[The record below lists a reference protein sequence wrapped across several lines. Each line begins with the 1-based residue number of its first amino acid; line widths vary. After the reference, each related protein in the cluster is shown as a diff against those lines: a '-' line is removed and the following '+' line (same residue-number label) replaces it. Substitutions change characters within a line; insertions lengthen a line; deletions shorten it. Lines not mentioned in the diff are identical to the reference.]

1 MRKSTQMAILRQL
14 ESLHRKGR
22 DQKMLGKVVQLPVN
36 IYTDADILDR
46 EMASVFR
53 NYPMLVGHVSSVQNP
68 GSYLLSDWS
77 LFPYVIVRDME
88 GRLRAFLNTCRH
100 RGARIVS
107 GKEPCLKA
115 FVCPF
120 HGWTYG
126 LDGRL
131 KGITKSYNFPDI
143 NRDDFALVELPVVE
157 RAGLIWI
164 HPTPGGHIDLDH
176 ALGPIGDD
184 LDHFALDGLV
194 SYRKSSVIKHANW
207 KLLIK
212 TYLEGYH
219 VPYLHRDTLS
229 HAFKKGVIAHYEYG
243 HHIRLCA
250 ARTNFLD
257 MLSVPL
263 RDRNILDYASVYY
276 SIFPQ
281 SFFIMHPDYVSI
293 NSFFPLAANRSIWTH
308 EMLYKPSDFQGQA
321 GQKALEKRFC
331 YTNDA
336 VFDQEDFAVAEDV
349 QLGLQYGGNDVHT
362 LGLEEGLL
370 AIFQQGIDQAM
381 SGSSRGVQDR
391 LSSSAVKRACFQ
403 S

>member
-1 MRKSTQMAILRQL
+1 MRKSTQMDILCQL
-14 ESLHRKGR
+14 ESLHKKGR
-22 DQKMLGKVVQLPVN
+22 DQEMLGKVVQLPVS
-36 IYTDADILDR
+36 IYTDAEILDR

-53 NYPMLVGHVSSVQNP
+53 HHPMLAGHVSSVREP

-77 LFPYVIVRDME
+77 SFPYVIVRGTD
-88 GRLRAFLNTCRH
+88 GHLRAFLNTCRH

-115 FVCPF
+115 FICPF

-143 NRDDFALVELPVVE
+143 DRDNFALVELPVVE

-164 HPTPGGHIDLDH
+164 HPTPGGKIDLDN

-184 LDHFALDGLV
+184 LDHFALGELI
-194 SYRKSSVIKHANW
+194 SYRKNSVIKHANW

-219 VPYLHRDTLS
+219 VPYLHRETLS
-229 HAFKKGVIAHYEYG
+229 HAFRKGVIAHYEHG
-243 HHIRLCA
+243 HHIRLSA

-263 RDRNILDYASVYY
+263 ADRNILDYASVYY

-281 SFFIMHPDYVSI
+281 AFFIMHPDYVSI
-293 NSFFPLAANRSIWTH
+293 NMFFPLAANRTIWTH
-308 EMLYKPSDFQGQA
+308 EMLYKSSEFQGEA
-321 GQKALEKRFC
+321 GQKALEKRFN

-349 QLGLQYGGNDVHT
+349 QLGLQHGGNDVHT

-381 SGSSRGVQDR
+381 SASPKSKQTVRQF
-391 LSSSAVKRACFQ
+391 A
-403 S
+403 